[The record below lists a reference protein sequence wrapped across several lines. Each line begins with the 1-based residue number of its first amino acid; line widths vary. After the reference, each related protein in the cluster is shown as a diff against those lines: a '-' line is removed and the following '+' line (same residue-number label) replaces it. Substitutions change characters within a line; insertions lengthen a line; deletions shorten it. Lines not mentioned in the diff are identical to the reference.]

1 MRWIDIDLSDPQ
13 RRRAAAPLLNRAAA
27 RAAAVP
33 SLQAKAGVD
42 SPAVTREILAT
53 GQLLWQA
60 VLAVDPF
67 AFSPARDCAGGVDP
81 CVGVAEND
89 HGHGYHFVVAPQDLT
104 LPWSW
109 LHNGPGFLLAHYP
122 LAAGTTGTWAAP
134 GAPTRAWMG
143 RHRDALLAEL
153 VQGRVPASHRSE
165 RAGAG
170 AAAARI
176 LFLAGH
182 CEPTVR
188 PLLYREA
195 EAIDDA
201 LGAAALA
208 PALAALWVPEQAIA
222 PGALA
227 RPDGGWQAVHFAGPT
242 SRPPAAEAEE
252 PWSALVQT
260 GWADGVDAPENTD
273 EPLSFEEVGELELV
287 GVDPISALL
296 DQVAIRAAHRAGPA
310 PDGARLATPPVHAAE
325 RPRWLLEDGPVHP
338 ENFGRAGG
346 APPFVFSNSY
356 LSLPGLGPRFL
367 AAGASTFVGPVAAVL
382 SGPAREF
389 AARFYGCLGDGWSTA
404 AALRGAA
411 LACRDLYGEAH
422 PAWLSYGLIGHGGL
436 ALQYL

>member
-1 MRWIDIDLSDPQ
+1 MRWIDIDLADPE
-13 RRRAAAPLLNRAAA
+13 RRRAAAPLLDRAAA
-27 RAAAVP
+27 GAAAVP
-33 SLQAKAGVD
+33 SLQERAGVD
-42 SPAVTREILAT
+42 SPAVTREIVAV

-60 VLAVDPF
+60 VLAVDPL
-67 AFSPARDCAGGVDP
+67 AFSPARDCAGGLDAQ
-81 CVGVAEND
+81 VGVTEAD
-89 HGHGYHFVVAPQDLT
+89 HGYGYHLVVAPSELT
-104 LPWSW
+104 LPWNW
-109 LHNGPGFLLAHYP
+109 LHNGLGFLLAHHP
-122 LAAGTTGTWAAP
+122 LAAGTTGTWAAL
-134 GAPTRAWMG
+134 GAPTRPWMG

-153 VQGRVPASHRSE
+153 VQGGAPAPRR

-170 AAAARI
+170 ATAARI

-182 CEPTVR
+182 CEAAVR

-208 PALAALWVPEQAIA
+208 PALAALWVPRQAID
-222 PGALA
+222 PGARA

-242 SRPPAAEAEE
+242 SRPPAAAAEE
-252 PWSALVQT
+252 PWSALAQA
-260 GWADGVDAPENTD
+260 GWADGDGNPDDADAPL
-273 EPLSFEEVGELELV
+273 PFEEVGELELV

-296 DQVAIRAAHRAGPA
+296 DQVSVRAAHRAGPA
-310 PDGARLATPPVHAAE
+310 ANAVAHAAPPGRPAE
-325 RPRWLLEDGPVHP
+325 PPRWLLEDGPVHP
-338 ENFGRAGG
+338 ENLGGAGG

-367 AAGASTFVGPVAAVL
+367 DAGASTFVGPVAAVL

-411 LACRDLYGEAH
+411 LACRDRYGEEH
-422 PAWLSYGLIGHGGL
+422 PVWLSYALIGHGCL

>member
-1 MRWIDIDLSDPQ
+1 MAMRWIDIDLADPQ
-13 RRRAAAPLLNRAAA
+13 RRRAAAPLLDRAAA

-33 SLQAKAGVD
+33 SLQEQAGVD
-42 SPAVTREILAT
+42 SPAVIREIIAT

-60 VLAVDPF
+60 VLAVDPL
-67 AFSPARDCAGGVDP
+67 AFSPARDGAGGVDP

-89 HGHGYHFVVAPQDLT
+89 HGHGYHVVVAPQDLT

-109 LHNGPGFLLAHYP
+109 LHNGPGFLLARYP
-122 LAAGTTGTWAAP
+122 LAAGTTGTWVAP
-134 GAPTRAWMG
+134 GAATPAWMG

-153 VQGRVPASHRSE
+153 VQGHVPAPRRSE
-165 RAGAG
+165 RAG

-182 CEPTVR
+182 CEPAVR

-208 PALAALWVPEQAIA
+208 PALAALWVPGQAIA

-227 RPDGGWQAVHFAGPT
+227 RPDRGWHAVHFAGPT

-252 PWSALVQT
+252 PWSALAQA
-260 GWADGVDAPENTD
+260 GWLDGAHAPDSAD
-273 EPLSFEEVGELELV
+273 EPLPFEDVGELELV

-296 DQVAIRAAHRAGPA
+296 DQVTVRAAHRAGPA
-310 PDGARLATPPVHAAE
+310 PDGAHLATPPARAAE
-325 RPRWLLEDGPVHP
+325 PPRWLLEDGPVHP
-338 ENFGRAGG
+338 ENLGRAGG
-346 APPFVFSNSY
+346 VPPLVFSNSY

-411 LACRDLYGEAH
+411 LACRDHYGEEH
-422 PAWLSYGLIGHGGL
+422 PAWLSYGLIGHGCL

>member
-1 MRWIDIDLSDPQ
+1 MRWIDIDLADPE
-13 RRRAAAPLLNRAAA
+13 RRRAAAPLLARAAA

-33 SLQAKAGVD
+33 SLQEKVGVD
-42 SPAVTREILAT
+42 NPVVTREIVAT

-67 AFSPARDCAGGVDP
+67 AFSPTHDRAGGVDP
-81 CVGVAEND
+81 RVGVAETD
-89 HGHGYHFVVAPQDLT
+89 HGHGYHLVVAPQDLT

-109 LHNGPGFLLAHYP
+109 LHNGLGFLLAHYP
-122 LAAGTTGTWAAP
+122 LAAGATGTWAAA
-134 GAPTRAWMG
+134 GAPARPWMG
-143 RHRDALLAEL
+143 RQRDALLAEL
-153 VQGRVPASHRSE
+153 VQGTAPTPRRGE
-165 RAGAG
+165 RADAR
-170 AAAARI
+170 AARI

-201 LGAAALA
+201 LGAAAVA
-208 PALAALWVPEQAIA
+208 PALAALWVPERAIA

-242 SRPPAAEAEE
+242 GRPPAAEAEE
-252 PWSALVQT
+252 PWSALAQA
-260 GWADGVDAPENTD
+260 GWADGGAAAGAADGVLP
-273 EPLSFEEVGELELV
+273 FEEVGELELV

-296 DQVAIRAAHRAGPA
+296 DQVTARAAHRAGPA
-310 PDGARLATPPVHAAE
+310 PDAAGPAAPAARTARPPH
-325 RPRWLLEDGPVHP
+325 WLLEDGPVAP
-338 ENFGRAGG
+338 ENLGRAGG
-346 APPFVFSNSY
+346 TPPLVFSNSY

-367 AAGASTFVGPVAAVL
+367 DAGASTFVGPVAAVL

-411 LACRDLYGEAH
+411 LACRDRYGAEH
-422 PAWLSYGLIGHGGL
+422 PAWLSYGLIGHGCL